1 MKINVILVFVLCLVG
16 KGTAQLQ
23 LEQIM
28 KGSGFVGVLPESPEW
43 ALDGK
48 QIYYRK
54 KHPDSL
60 RATYYSYQLANGQT
74 KILSSKE
81 WQSRWTWTPGQ
92 GVLNQVRIFENELQF
107 NDLATK
113 QIKSFPLFANDIWN
127 LQVQNK
133 AQTIVFQQGQSLFAF
148 DLQNGMVKQL
158 MSYQKAPAPKEK
170 GTAIT
175 EAELEF
181 FESIRKQELQNTK
194 IVLPEVQFIPFEHQG
209 ALQLD
214 PSGNYVFLKK
224 ENHPEAR
231 PTEVPNYIAVDGHVF
246 HESSRS
252 KVHNEEP
259 SQQLYLHDL
268 STDTL
273 LQLDFSHLSQ
283 MNTEKREL
291 IFHPLIF
298 SKNQPLALCDIRS
311 ADNKDRWIVCVHLAS
326 KKIEELE
333 HQHDSA
339 WIGGPGISSWNF
351 ETGTLGWLVDAKT
364 IYFQSE
370 ESGYSHLYTFDLQ
383 TRTKMALTS
392 GAFEIHEVLLAKDST
407 SFYLITNQLHPGTRA
422 YYRLDLKT
430 LRMSTILEAFGAY
443 EVQLSPD
450 EKHLAYRFSTSTQP
464 WELFTCSLK
473 NPKDQI
479 QLTFSTTEIFRT
491 YSWQKPEVISFKAS
505 DGVAVFARL
514 YAPKPEVKN
523 GAAILFVHGAGYLQ
537 NAHHYWSYYQREF
550 MFHQL
555 LIEHGYTVLDVD
567 YRASEGYGRDYRT
580 AIYRHM
586 GGRDL
591 QDFVDAKQFLVSNYT
606 IDASRVG
613 IYGGSYGGFITLM
626 ALFTKPNEFAC
637 GAALRSVTD
646 WAHYNHE
653 YTTNILNTPAADPEA
668 YRQSS
673 PIYFAEGLE
682 DPLLILHG
690 MIDDNVQFQDVVRLN
705 QRLIELG
712 KKDWWMAL
720 YPVERHSFEYTS
732 SWTDEYRRIYELF
745 DTYLLQP

>member
-1 MKINVILVFVLCLVG
+1 MKITLFISFVCCMTVY
-16 KGTAQLQ
+16 GTAQLQ
-23 LEQIM
+23 LDQIM
-28 KGSGFVGVLPESPEW
+28 KGPGFVGVLPESPEW

-48 QIYYRK
+48 QIYYWK

-107 NDLATK
+107 NDLAAQ

-133 AQTIVFQQGQSLFAF
+133 AHTIVFQQGQSLFVF
-148 DLQNGMVKQL
+148 DLQNGMAKQL
-158 MSYQKAPAPKEK
+158 MNYQKAPAPKAK
-170 GTAIT
+170 GTAFS
-175 EAELEF
+175 EAELAF

-194 IVLPEVQFIPFEHQG
+194 IDLPAVKFIAFEQQG
-209 ALQLD
+209 ALQVD
-214 PSGNYVFLKK
+214 PTAHFVLLKQEQQPDEK
-224 ENHPEAR
+224 
-231 PTEVPNYIAVDGHVF
+231 PTEVPHYIAADAHVF
-246 HESSRS
+246 TEKSRA
-252 KVHNEEP
+252 KVQNEEP
-259 SQQLYLHDL
+259 SQRLFLHDL
-268 STDTL
+268 RSDSL
-273 LQLDFSHLSQ
+273 KELDFSGLTQ
-283 MNTEKREL
+283 LNDVERAL
-291 IFHPLIF
+291 IFHPAVF
-298 SKNQPLALCDIRS
+298 SKTKPLALMDIRS
-311 ADNKDRWIVCVHLAS
+311 ADNKDRWIVCIDLATS
-326 KKIEELE
+326 QIQELE

-351 ETGTLGWLVDAKT
+351 ETGTLGWLKDAQV

-370 ESGYSHLYTFDLQ
+370 QSGYSHLYTLDVV

-392 GAFEIHEVLLAKDST
+392 GNYEVHEVLLSKDST
-407 SFYLITNQLHPGTRA
+407 AFYLSTNMQHPGTRSF
-422 YYRLDLKT
+422 YKCDLKT
-430 LRMSTILEAFGAY
+430 LQLKPILSEQGAY
-443 EVQLSPD
+443 EVKLSAD
-450 EKHLAYRFSTSTQP
+450 EKQLAFRFSTSTQP

-473 NPKDQI
+473 NPKDQV
-479 QLTFSTTEIFRT
+479 QLTHSTTEVFRT
-491 YSWQKPEVISFKAS
+491 YLWQKPEVLSFKAS
-505 DGVAVFARL
+505 DGVAVYARL
-514 YAPKPEVKN
+514 YAPKAKVKN
-523 GAAILFVHGAGYLQ
+523 GAAVLFVHGAGYLQ

-555 LIEHGYTVLDVD
+555 LIEQGYTVLDVD

-591 QDFVDAKQFLVSNYT
+591 QDFVDAKQFLVSNYA
-606 IDASRVG
+606 IDSSRVG

-626 ALFTKPNEFAC
+626 GLFTEPGTFAC

-646 WAHYNHE
+646 WVHYNHE

-673 PIYFAEGLE
+673 PIYFAEGLQ

-720 YPVERHSFEYTS
+720 YPVERHSFQYTS
-732 SWTDEYRRIYELF
+732 SWTDEYRRIHELF
-745 DTYLLQP
+745 DTYLLK